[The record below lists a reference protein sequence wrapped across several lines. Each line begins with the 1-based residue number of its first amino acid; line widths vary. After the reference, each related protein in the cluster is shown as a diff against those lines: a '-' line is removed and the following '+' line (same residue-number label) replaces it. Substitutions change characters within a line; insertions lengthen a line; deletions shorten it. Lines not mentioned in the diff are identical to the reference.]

1 MRRERQ
7 TNQAENR
14 AYLRKVQI
22 IGFKEKDIKICFSFS
37 RIVFASEQRKQ
48 TITIDLLETLIYL
61 FFRFTIY
68 GASLF
73 QEKGE
78 RGGK

>member
-22 IGFKEKDIKICFSFS
+22 IGFKELKPAPGDDRQEPVMAQFPSKHLELQSFHQKN
-37 RIVFASEQRKQ
+37 V
-48 TITIDLLETLIYL
+48 LEEGTNKYAI
-61 FFRFTIY
+61 
-68 GASLF
+68 S
-73 QEKGE
+73 
-78 RGGK
+78 

>member
-22 IGFKEKDIKICFSFS
+22 IGFKEKDIEICFSFS

-48 TITIDLLETLIYL
+48 TITIDLLETLTYL
-61 FFRFTIY
+61 FFRFTI
-68 GASLF
+68 
-73 QEKGE
+73 
-78 RGGK
+78 